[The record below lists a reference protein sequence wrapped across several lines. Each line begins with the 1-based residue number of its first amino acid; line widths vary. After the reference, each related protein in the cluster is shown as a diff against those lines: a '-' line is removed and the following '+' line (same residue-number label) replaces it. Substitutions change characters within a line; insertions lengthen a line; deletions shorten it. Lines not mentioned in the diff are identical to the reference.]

1 MANARL
7 ARFISEVAP
16 PQFVSIMRNRASKML
31 DTIHEEDQ
39 REAAASL
46 SLPPSSSSSSPSHSN
61 AIHTQQLLLKNVH
74 KSLICP
80 TFTKK

>member
-31 DTIHEEDQ
+31 DTIHEEE

-46 SLPPSSSSSSPSHSN
+46 SLPPSSSSSHSN

-74 KSLICP
+74 RSLICP
-80 TFTKK
+80 TFTNK